1 MTALK
6 PLGSAQREIS
16 LRHSLFEEAIALVRN
31 SAVGVLVTAI
41 QVIAGSACRNFSPPG
56 PFLHSGLRPHFKKGL
71 AVVHLGAETA
81 MFDEGHFL
89 NNQYTVFGKVTKGME
104 FVDAIKKGERSLNGQ
119 VNNPD
124 KIIKMRTSD
133 AQ

>member
-81 MFDEGHFL
+81 RRE
-89 NNQYTVFGKVTKGME
+89 NSAVTSTNVQM
-104 FVDAIKKGERSLNGQ
+104 
-119 VNNPD
+119 
-124 KIIKMRTSD
+124 TSTIRMSRFRKSWF
-133 AQ
+133 

>member
-81 MFDEGHFL
+81 VGC
-89 NNQYTVFGKVTKGME
+89 K
-104 FVDAIKKGERSLNGQ
+104 FVAADNCSGAGTQ
-119 VNNPD
+119 
-124 KIIKMRTSD
+124 KMRD
-133 AQ
+133 R

>member
-81 MFDEGHFL
+81 RQTLELIAILMGCFL
-89 NNQYTVFGKVTKGME
+89 AVNFMLAQFINWLNARLSLKGY
-104 FVDAIKKGERSLNGQ
+104 G
-119 VNNPD
+119 
-124 KIIKMRTSD
+124 
-133 AQ
+133 

>member
-81 MFDEGHFL
+81 FAKQSPPIGVFL
-89 NNQYTVFGKVTKGME
+89 PE
-104 FVDAIKKGERSLNGQ
+104 CA
-119 VNNPD
+119 
-124 KIIKMRTSD
+124 
-133 AQ
+133 

>member
-81 MFDEGHFL
+81 S
-89 NNQYTVFGKVTKGME
+89 
-104 FVDAIKKGERSLNGQ
+104 IKTSTGQ
-119 VNNPD
+119 
-124 KIIKMRTSD
+124 IFQQETTYG
-133 AQ
+133 QF

>member
-81 MFDEGHFL
+81 QPNDL
-89 NNQYTVFGKVTKGME
+89 
-104 FVDAIKKGERSLNGQ
+104 AIKYKLYPSTFG
-119 VNNPD
+119 
-124 KIIKMRTSD
+124 TSPNRIRNSGSPYSSTSESISIL
-133 AQ
+133 

>member
-41 QVIAGSACRNFSPPG
+41 QVIAGSAWRWCTSERKRRCNIFPVIQRIDEFGFVLDDTKGFQINFRIGRKQFEKYRSVNRAQGSVP
-56 PFLHSGLRPHFKKGL
+56 LI
-71 AVVHLGAETA
+71 
-81 MFDEGHFL
+81 
-89 NNQYTVFGKVTKGME
+89 NFGKV
-104 FVDAIKKGERSLNGQ
+104 IRQRWLN
-119 VNNPD
+119 
-124 KIIKMRTSD
+124 
-133 AQ
+133 

>member
-41 QVIAGSACRNFSPPG
+41 QVIAGSACRNFSTPDLSAFEHNYILIILIINGISIAFDINDTVERLKGNRDVAGFPG
-56 PFLHSGLRPHFKKGL
+56 EPVRF
-71 AVVHLGAETA
+71 
-81 MFDEGHFL
+81 
-89 NNQYTVFGKVTKGME
+89 
-104 FVDAIKKGERSLNGQ
+104 
-119 VNNPD
+119 
-124 KIIKMRTSD
+124 
-133 AQ
+133 

>member
-41 QVIAGSACRNFSPPG
+41 QVIGAAER
-56 PFLHSGLRPHFKKGL
+56 
-71 AVVHLGAETA
+71 AETLGI
-81 MFDEGHFL
+81 D
-89 NNQYTVFGKVTKGME
+89 
-104 FVDAIKKGERSLNGQ
+104 IWRS
-119 VNNPD
+119 P
-124 KIIKMRTSD
+124 
-133 AQ
+133 

>member
-41 QVIAGSACRNFSPPG
+41 QVIAGSAWRWCTSERKR
-56 PFLHSGLRPHFKKGL
+56 RPEKGRI
-71 AVVHLGAETA
+71 
-81 MFDEGHFL
+81 
-89 NNQYTVFGKVTKGME
+89 QY
-104 FVDAIKKGERSLNGQ
+104 DRYRS
-119 VNNPD
+119 
-124 KIIKMRTSD
+124 IFE
-133 AQ
+133 

>member
-81 MFDEGHFL
+81 PPCELCRLDLWKFW
-89 NNQYTVFGKVTKGME
+89 KVSKITK
-104 FVDAIKKGERSLNGQ
+104 FRQTCVI
-119 VNNPD
+119 
-124 KIIKMRTSD
+124 
-133 AQ
+133 

>member
-81 MFDEGHFL
+81 DLIRGFPMHLCRVRKIQHSQL
-89 NNQYTVFGKVTKGME
+89 NY
-104 FVDAIKKGERSLNGQ
+104 
-119 VNNPD
+119 
-124 KIIKMRTSD
+124 
-133 AQ
+133 

>member
-81 MFDEGHFL
+81 LGYQLLGLRFSG
-89 NNQYTVFGKVTKGME
+89 
-104 FVDAIKKGERSLNGQ
+104 S
-119 VNNPD
+119 
-124 KIIKMRTSD
+124 
-133 AQ
+133 

>member
-41 QVIAGSACRNFSPPG
+41 QVIAGSAWRWCTSERKRRNKVALYSITTTAGIFRTG
-56 PFLHSGLRPHFKKGL
+56 TRP
-71 AVVHLGAETA
+71 
-81 MFDEGHFL
+81 
-89 NNQYTVFGKVTKGME
+89 
-104 FVDAIKKGERSLNGQ
+104 
-119 VNNPD
+119 
-124 KIIKMRTSD
+124 
-133 AQ
+133 

>member
-56 PFLHSGLRPHFKKGL
+56 PLKC
-71 AVVHLGAETA
+71 V
-81 MFDEGHFL
+81 
-89 NNQYTVFGKVTKGME
+89 
-104 FVDAIKKGERSLNGQ
+104 
-119 VNNPD
+119 
-124 KIIKMRTSD
+124 
-133 AQ
+133 

>member
-41 QVIAGSACRNFSPPG
+41 QVIAGSAWRWCTSERKRR
-56 PFLHSGLRPHFKKGL
+56 GL
-71 AVVHLGAETA
+71 
-81 MFDEGHFL
+81 
-89 NNQYTVFGKVTKGME
+89 
-104 FVDAIKKGERSLNGQ
+104 
-119 VNNPD
+119 NPTPC
-124 KIIKMRTSD
+124 ILIP
-133 AQ
+133 

>member
-81 MFDEGHFL
+81 ERNAPNSGIFI
-89 NNQYTVFGKVTKGME
+89 KPCPE
-104 FVDAIKKGERSLNGQ
+104 FFR
-119 VNNPD
+119 NPFW
-124 KIIKMRTSD
+124 ICCIPTTG
-133 AQ
+133 

>member
-81 MFDEGHFL
+81 LALIGSASTFL
-89 NNQYTVFGKVTKGME
+89 ASAYPGS
-104 FVDAIKKGERSLNGQ
+104 AAL
-119 VNNPD
+119 
-124 KIIKMRTSD
+124 
-133 AQ
+133 